1 MTFDQVIAEFAE
13 EGSLPPM
20 DQQPAVDRVVQRQ
33 RDLFDTICLTQFIRP
48 EQLPDFDGK
57 WLADALRRIEPELN
71 ISQELLKEAVK
82 GYVGFVLAG
91 RV

>member
-13 EGSLPPM
+13 EDSLPPM

-33 RDLFDTICLTQFIRP
+33 RDLFDTICLMQFIRP
-48 EQLPDFDGK
+48 EQLPNLDGK

-82 GYVGFVLAG
+82 GYVGFVLSG